1 MARICSQ
8 KTSASSVLE
17 LDIFSDMHQDADL
30 FCPAG
35 WTDETPD
42 ISCLEEELQKSC
54 YKCDG
59 KNRRKINYC
68 RPESSGMMEECPEG
82 YSDYPVSCS
91 TPTGVD
97 FNNNLIIP
105 NGVFN
110 VPINSNYNQLDYET
124 IPPPSSPQTA
134 PVSTVI
140 QKVSFNETEDMLKEY
155 WWVLV
160 LAIGG
165 YYIYKKNKVKK

>member
-8 KTSASSVLE
+8 KTSANSVLE

-42 ISCLEEELQKSC
+42 ISCLDEELQKSC

-59 KNRRKINYC
+59 KKRRKINYC
-68 RPESSGMMEECPEG
+68 RPESSGIMEKCPEG
-82 YSDYPVSCS
+82 YFDSPVSCS
-91 TPTGVD
+91 TPTSID
-97 FNNNLIIP
+97 FDNNLITPDKI
-105 NGVFN
+105 FN
-110 VPINSNYNQLDYET
+110 VPINTQVV
-124 IPPPSSPQTA
+124 
-134 PVSTVI
+134 PVSTVNEKI
-140 QKVSFNETEDMLKEY
+140 SFNETEDMLKEY
-155 WWVLV
+155 WWVLA